1 MEIFIAGIISLI
13 IIVIVPVYFLVLDR
27 RVRRIVIA
35 TESQNNISRKM
46 LDELRKLNAAEPDKS
61 KAELER
67 PKRPAV
73 ELPPKS
79 KASKPTI
86 YEL

>member
-1 MEIFIAGIISLI
+1 METFIAGIISLI

-35 TESQNNISRKM
+35 TEAQNNISRKM
-46 LDELRKLNAAEPDKS
+46 LEELRKLNAAEPEKS
-61 KAELER
+61 KAEPER
-67 PKRPAV
+67 PKRGP
-73 ELPPKS
+73 
-79 KASKPTI
+79 SKPKI